1 MKNALDSYVQVILWD
16 FDGVLL
22 DSNSV
27 RVHGFKT
34 VLEDFPENQVAELL
48 RFHNRNGGLSRY
60 VKFRYFFE
68 NIRSEEI
75 TNREIQNY
83 ADIYSKIMRGLL
95 CDENRLIPET
105 LDYVRNHYND
115 LRMHI
120 VSGSDQKELR
130 ELCVKLGI
138 NGYFKSIHGSPT
150 PKETLVRNIIA
161 KYNYDAAICV
171 LIGDSIND
179 YEAAMDNNLRFIC
192 YNNSE
197 INHLSDPDLRLF

>member
-1 MKNALDSYVQVILWD
+1 
-16 FDGVLL
+16 
-22 DSNSV
+22 
-27 RVHGFKT
+27 
-34 VLEDFPENQVAELL
+34 
-48 RFHNRNGGLSRY
+48 
-60 VKFRYFFE
+60 
-68 NIRSEEI
+68 
-75 TNREIQNY
+75 
-83 ADIYSKIMRGLL
+83 
-95 CDENRLIPET
+95 
-105 LDYVRNHYND
+105 
-115 LRMHI
+115 MHI

>member
-1 MKNALDSYVQVILWD
+1 MKNALDSYIQVILWD

-34 VLEDFPENQVAELL
+34 VLKDFPENQVAELL
-48 RFHNRNGGLSRY
+48 KFHNRNGGLSRY

-68 NIRSEEI
+68 SIRSEEI
-75 TNREIQNY
+75 TNREIQDY

-161 KYNYDAAICV
+161 KYNYDAATCV